1 MDKEKFHNQLALNLG
16 FERIVKDK
24 RFNIKIDDKGEDIP
38 NVTIEVVDTPVKIE
52 FKASKSFKEEFYHK
66 QIESLGI
73 DDEIH
78 TIINAV
84 HSAYMESTKELANF

>member
-24 RFNIKIDDKGEDIP
+24 RFNIKIDDNGEDVSDVI
-38 NVTIEVVDTPVKIE
+38 IEVVDTPMRIG
-52 FKASKSFKEEFYHK
+52 FKASETLKEEDYHK
-66 QIESLGI
+66 QVAGLGI

-84 HSAYMESTKELANF
+84 HSAYMESTKELATY